1 MTPAEALQ
9 CNINVAQRELD
20 SRAAQG
26 EDVSHLRVCQETA
39 AIVCRW
45 RVTVEHKLQTS
56 TAYVLAHNS
65 IEAGNKAAA
74 LFPDRYAVA
83 TDASIAEDPNGPID
97 TAPPSAARVLIL
109 NRAQAEAVYS
119 AMCALNNVSARLR
132 TSIPGGIVVSENDD
146 GRVYVLSELASEVFG
161 TQGSFATAYGL
172 KAGA

>member
-119 AMCALNNVSARLR
+119 AMCALNNVAGRVRIYLDD
-132 TSIPGGIVVSENDD
+132 GVVVSESKE
-146 GRVYVLSELASEVFG
+146 GRVYVMGELGSEVFAS
-161 TQGSFATAYGL
+161 QASFATAYGL
-172 KAGA
+172 NAGA